1 MSYLFIRKTPNVGL
15 NAIAMK
21 LSSVF
26 GITLSAFAITAV
38 AALGFSNQ
46 AKALIFS
53 GESSGTWGEP
63 DPGTFNTN
71 PIYEG
76 VGTNTFAWG
85 LSLPNNPRFATPANS
100 LVFKGTSFASDFDSV
115 FKIGDLSYYNGTVP
129 LYTNVEKVPL
139 NLRVSFKNPAVIS
152 EVFDFNFNLANTPND
167 PNIPISDIANA
178 DYVFPTP
185 AFANRSF
192 SYNGKQYTLELTGFI
207 EDGSSTS
214 AKEFRVREGAKTTA
228 AIYGRITV
236 VSPAEKV
243 PEPGIV
249 VGLSLLGFYV
259 VTRKNYLKKKI

>member
-1 MSYLFIRKTPNVGL
+1 
-15 NAIAMK
+15 MK

-53 GESSGTWGEP
+53 GDSSGTWGEP

-71 PIYEG
+71 PIYKG
-76 VGTNTFAWG
+76 VGTNTFEWG
-85 LSLPNNPRFATPANS
+85 LSLPDIPRFRTPANS
-100 LVFKGTSFASDFDSV
+100 LIFKGTSFASDFNSL

-129 LYTNVEKVPL
+129 LYTNVEKVRFH
-139 NLRVSFKNPAVIS
+139 LRLSFKNPAEIK
-152 EVFDFNFNLANTPND
+152 EDFDFNFNLVNSPND

-185 AFANRSF
+185 VFTNRSF
-192 SYNGKQYTLELTGFI
+192 SYSGKQYTLELTGFI

-228 AIYGRITV
+228 AIYGRINV
-236 VSPAEKV
+236 VSPTEKV
-243 PEPGIV
+243 PEPGV
-249 VGLSLLGFYV
+249 VAGLSLLGFYV
-259 VTRKNYLKKKI
+259 VIRKSYLKMKI

>member
-1 MSYLFIRKTPNVGL
+1 VGL

-21 LSSVF
+21 LSPVF

-38 AALGFSNQ
+38 AALGFSSQ

-53 GESSGTWGEP
+53 GNSSGTWGEP

-71 PIYEG
+71 PTYEG
-76 VGTNTFAWG
+76 VGTNTFEWG
-85 LSLPNNPRFATPANS
+85 ESLPDNPRFGTPSNS
-100 LVFKGTSFASDFDSV
+100 LVFQGTSFASEFDSV

-129 LYTNVEKVPL
+129 LYTSVEKVPL
-139 NLRVSFKNPAVIS
+139 NLRLSFTNPAAI
-152 EVFDFNFNLANTPND
+152 EEDFDFNFNLKNTPND

-185 AFANRSF
+185 TFTNSIF
-192 SYNGKQYTLELTGFI
+192 SYGGKQYTLELTGFI
-207 EDGSSTS
+207 EEGSSTS

-236 VSPAEKV
+236 VPPTVKV

-249 VGLSLLGFYV
+249 AGLSLLGFYV
-259 VTRKNYLKKKI
+259 VARKNYLKKKI

>member
-1 MSYLFIRKTPNVGL
+1 
-15 NAIAMK
+15 MK

-53 GESSGTWGEP
+53 GDSNGTWGEP
-63 DPGTFNTN
+63 DPGTFNTK
-71 PIYEG
+71 PMYKG
-76 VGTNTFAWG
+76 VGTNTFEWG
-85 LSLPNNPRFATPANS
+85 ESLPNNPIFGTPSNS
-100 LVFKGTSFASDFDSV
+100 LVFQGTSFTSNFNSL

-129 LYTNVEKVPL
+129 LYTSVEKVPL
-139 NLRVSFKNPAVIS
+139 KLRLSFKNTAAI
-152 EVFDFNFNLANTPND
+152 EEDFDFNFNLVNTPND

-192 SYNGKQYTLELTGFI
+192 SCYGGKECTLELTGFI
-207 EDGSSTS
+207 EEGSSTS

-236 VSPAEKV
+236 VPPTVKV
-243 PEPGIV
+243 PEPGIIA
-249 VGLSLLGFYV
+249 GLSLLGFYV
-259 VTRKNYLKKKI
+259 VTRKNYPKKKI